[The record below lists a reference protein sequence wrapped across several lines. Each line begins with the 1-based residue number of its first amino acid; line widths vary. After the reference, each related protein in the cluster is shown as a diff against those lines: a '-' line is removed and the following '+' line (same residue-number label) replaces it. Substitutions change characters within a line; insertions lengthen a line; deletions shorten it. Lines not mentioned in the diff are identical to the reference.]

1 MAKYSRHIITAALF
15 IFAAFCLFFFE
26 LRPAKL
32 LSDGVANV
40 LLGSVISRLS
50 LSVLFVWLLYING
63 GIYYLHVKKT
73 FFRDMLW
80 CLPCFL
86 VAVVNFPFSA
96 LMSGTLV
103 INRMDL
109 MPLYI
114 IYVILIALLE
124 EFIFRGFVI
133 TLLYNFFKF
142 KKYPYLLTTVVA
154 SLFFSLAHLT
164 NLLVGADIV
173 SVLLQIVYSFLI
185 GAMLTV
191 VLFKTRNIW
200 MCVLIHALFNFGGL
214 LTSFIA
220 IGNPWDLVFWILTIV
235 CGVLC
240 AGHIIMALIK
250 LEKEKDYV
258 S

>member
-1 MAKYSRHIITAALF
+1 M
-15 IFAAFCLFFFE
+15 
-26 LRPAKL
+26 
-32 LSDGVANV
+32 
-40 LLGSVISRLS
+40 
-50 LSVLFVWLLYING
+50 
-63 GIYYLHVKKT
+63 
-73 FFRDMLW
+73 
-80 CLPCFL
+80 
-86 VAVVNFPFSA
+86 
-96 LMSGTLV
+96 
-103 INRMDL
+103 
-109 MPLYI
+109 
-114 IYVILIALLE
+114 
-124 EFIFRGFVI
+124 
-133 TLLYNFFKF
+133 
-142 KKYPYLLTTVVA
+142 
-154 SLFFSLAHLT
+154 T

-235 CGVLC
+235 FGVLC

-250 LEKEKDYV
+250 LEKDKDYV